1 MNSTPHVIWPAPC
14 LPAFVEGEQR
24 RVAILVEHEGCLD
37 DLQEWASGLALV
49 EKPSLRRIT
58 LPPVEV
64 RAYDHATHHP
74 YAKQYLQQRT
84 QQRPLFEIVVEV
96 PRALDPPSPRTA
108 IVFDLQC
115 QGQTVR
121 PNAVAVLAENLAR
134 LRFAFAT
141 DLHVASAWD
150 VIASAMERHA
160 PDLGRQFCHPQRLLA
175 DFLVR
180 MNKLAARGELDLVV
194 LGGDL
199 VDHVFPVLRRH
210 STAVSDSNV
219 QLLLDMLA
227 ELTVP
232 VLAIPGNHDY
242 RVNPWRPRSFGLGSV
257 GIPKRRLRGLLEPA
271 GLWDAWRL
279 MPSDRDALRT
289 HAADGVDGLLWHL
302 SLLAPA
308 TDFSVDLRGT
318 RLVFFATGRDMVL
331 RWRGLDWRRRALL
344 ARALPTSWEDPDSQ
358 GPSRAQM
365 RWLSHTL
372 ANSHNAA
379 VFFHAPLLCP
389 QPQFRV
395 EERLAHLHPG
405 EDEALSTQ
413 VSFEH
418 RLHRSGL
425 RHGVS
430 FRNPGPL
437 LRALTSVA
445 GAVTT
450 FSGHV
455 HRSSRIELERKSW
468 RPTAAAISS
477 ERNGSDVLSMH
488 IGAAL
493 GHVRSPGSDPPAFL
507 LAEIEAG
514 ILRRVEEQRL

>member
-1 MNSTPHVIWPAPC
+1 MSSIPRVIWPAPC

-24 RVAILVEHEGCLD
+24 RVAILVEHECGLD
-37 DLQEWASGLALV
+37 DLQEWASKLALV
-49 EKPSLRRIT
+49 EKPGLRRIP
-58 LPPVEV
+58 LSLVEV
-64 RAYDHATHHP
+64 HDYDNTRRHP
-74 YAKQYLQQRT
+74 YAKEYLRQRSQQY
-84 QQRPLFEIVVEV
+84 PLFEIVVEL
-96 PRALDPPSPRTA
+96 PRAVSPASPRTA
-108 IVFDLQC
+108 VVLDLLHE
-115 QGQTVR
+115 GRIVR
-121 PNAVAVLAENLAR
+121 PNAVAVLTENLTR

-150 VIASAMERHA
+150 VIASAIERHA

-175 DFLVR
+175 NFIAR
-180 MNKLAARGELDLVV
+180 MNQLAARGELDLVV

-199 VDHVFPVLRRH
+199 VDHVFPALRRH

-219 QLLLDMLA
+219 QLLLDRLA

-257 GIPKRRLRGLLEPA
+257 GIPKQRLREFLEPA

-279 MPSDRDALRT
+279 VPSDRDALRT
-289 HAADGVDGLLWHL
+289 HAADGVDGLLPHL

-308 TDFSVDLRGT
+308 TDFCVDVRGT

-331 RWRGLDWRRRALL
+331 RWRGLDWQRRGLL
-344 ARALPTSWEDPDSQ
+344 VRALPTSWVDPDSQ

-372 ANSHNAA
+372 AGSHHAA

-405 EDEALSTQ
+405 EDETLPTQ
-413 VSFEH
+413 LLFER
-418 RLHRSGL
+418 RLRRSGL
-425 RHGVS
+425 RNGVS

-437 LRALTSVA
+437 LRALTSVR

-455 HRSSRIELERKSW
+455 HQSSRIEVERRSW
-468 RPTAAAISS
+468 RPSSAAISS
-477 ERNGSDVLSMH
+477 ERNDRDVLSMH

-493 GHVRSPGSDPPAFL
+493 GHVRSPGSAPPAFL
-507 LAEIEAG
+507 LAELDAG
-514 ILRRVEEQRL
+514 VLRRVEEHQL